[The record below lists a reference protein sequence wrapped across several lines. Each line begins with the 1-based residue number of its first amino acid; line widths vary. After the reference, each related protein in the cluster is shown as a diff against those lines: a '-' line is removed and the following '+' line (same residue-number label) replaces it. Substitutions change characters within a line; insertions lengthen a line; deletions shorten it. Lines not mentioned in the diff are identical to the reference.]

1 MSAITLI
8 IAEAKKLKKQFP
20 NKFSKWTDY
29 VKEASK
35 VYRDKSKSQV
45 SKKITGTKVKYKI
58 AGLKIDEALIFKGYK
73 IIRHEEGYL
82 VRDKNN
88 YDIVGEYLPTLKL
101 AKSAIYDS
109 IEFDKKNGVSGWR
122 KAAMIEKRLKV
133 ERKGSKKNT
142 GTKTHKDTKSH
153 NVNIKVV
160 SGTLKTIPFV
170 YKNLDRLQEYY
181 KYKGKKYRIQE
192 DQDGRAFI
200 IINKKVTYFNM
211 KSIAGW
217 RKGSTHIIESNEKP
231 YKNVKNVRV
240 RRIPSGDLYS
250 KPGTFKQFN
259 KIAGQNSSYVSMYG
273 IKYNTQR
280 EIVVGSVSSHNK
292 VRSLENFI
300 PEVKVKVTRGKYYSQ
315 QPVITASEDIAPI
328 LRKYFTKS
336 KIETQEFGAVI
347 FCTTSMRVIGVYMH
361 TSGGINSTVMDVRLI
376 LAAALKLGATAIILA
391 HNHPSGNLQPS
402 DADIKI
408 TAEIKKAAKL
418 MDIRVIDHVIV
429 TADSYTSLMEKRLM

>member
-20 NKFSKWTDY
+20 NKFTKWTDY

-35 VYRDKSKSQV
+35 VYRDKNKSQA
-45 SKKITGTKVKYKI
+45 SKKIGKINTYGMFSKEGNKEVNIITKNAIKQKLSWDKVLNK
-58 AGLKIDEALIFKGYK
+58 
-73 IIRHEEGYL
+73 L
-82 VRDKNN
+82 V
-88 YDIVGEYLPTLKL
+88 IL
-101 AKSAIYDS
+101 
-109 IEFDKKNGVSGWR
+109 
-122 KAAMIEKRLKV
+122 
-133 ERKGSKKNT
+133 SKKYPEAIDTDVREIVYNDLKYLHKKIT

-170 YKNLDRLQEYY
+170 YKNLDSLQEYY

-200 IINKKVTYFNM
+200 IINKKVTYFDM
-211 KSIAGW
+211 KSISGW

-280 EIVVGSVSSHNK
+280 EIVVGSVSSQNK
-292 VRSLENFI
+292 VKSLENFI

-347 FCTTSMRVIGVYMH
+347 FCTTAMRVIGVYMH